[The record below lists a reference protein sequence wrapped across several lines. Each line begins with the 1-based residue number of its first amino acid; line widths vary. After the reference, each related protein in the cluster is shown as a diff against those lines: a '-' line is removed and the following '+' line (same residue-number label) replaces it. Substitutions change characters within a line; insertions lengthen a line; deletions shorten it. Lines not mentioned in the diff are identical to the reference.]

1 MCSLPPST
9 INAFVYCFKRQVT
22 MTSSTVN
29 LALVFFGGIVVVL
42 HLRRKIRSVHLA
54 TKREDWVVVQ
64 RNSGAGQKQ
73 VLDREG
79 KRGDLK
85 YEFIRL

>member
-1 MCSLPPST
+1 
-9 INAFVYCFKRQVT
+9 